1 MTRDTLD
8 YRFDQRVADQYD
20 ALRGHPPAVA
30 RQVGVALAA
39 ALGGCGHVL
48 EPGVGTGRIA
58 LPLIEAG
65 CEVTGVDLSAD
76 MLAALAGHA
85 LPRLHLVRGDI
96 TRLPFAPASFD
107 AAVCVHV
114 LHLVDSRTVLQSLL
128 RLLRPGGSILLG
140 RDWVD
145 PDSFAGQLRNA
156 FRQAV
161 VDLADSVD
169 FPTGAR
175 GLVQQA
181 LELGAEPVAE
191 GTEETA
197 VEWQTPLSPR
207 QVLEG
212 IRSRDDAESW
222 VLPDTLLARVMARL
236 DDFAAVHWP
245 ALDATQPVSR
255 RFVFS
260 RLRVPAAT
268 P

>member
-39 ALGGCGHVL
+39 ALGGCG
-48 EPGVGTGRIA
+48 
-58 LPLIEAG
+58 
-65 CEVTGVDLSAD
+65 
-76 MLAALAGHA
+76 
-85 LPRLHLVRGDI
+85 
-96 TRLPFAPASFD
+96 
-107 AAVCVHV
+107 HV

-169 FPTGAR
+169 FPAG
-175 GLVQQA
+175 GS
-181 LELGAEPVAE
+181 GMC
-191 GTEETA
+191 
-197 VEWQTPLSPR
+197 
-207 QVLEG
+207 
-212 IRSRDDAESW
+212 SR
-222 VLPDTLLARVMARL
+222 
-236 DDFAAVHWP
+236 
-245 ALDATQPVSR
+245 
-255 RFVFS
+255 
-260 RLRVPAAT
+260 
-268 P
+268 